1 MKLWEAKKI
10 ACSWL
15 MWSMMRLKHL
25 ARNCEELN
33 WILPNYATI
42 RFIWTPCDSDSVEK
56 VNVCEVWFHG
66 QVLCFKGLQLIMDND
81 TGIALVDGLEANTH
95 EACTEAPGSCT
106 CSSTFHPIPSRSGKS
121 SSSKLPTDGALLP
134 ITLRHQKHWSNLHVS
149 YMKAWHKQIYMS
161 YPT

>member
-25 ARNCEELN
+25 ARNCTELN
-33 WILPNYATI
+33 WILPNYGTI
-42 RFIWTPCDSDSVEK
+42 RFTWTPCVTLILWKK
-56 VNVCEVWFHG
+56 VNVCDEVWFHG

-81 TGIALVDGLEANTH
+81 TGIALVDGFEANTH

-134 ITLRHQKHWSNLHVS
+134 ITLRHQKHWSHWSNFHVS
-149 YMKAWHKQIYMS
+149 YMQSLA
-161 YPT
+161 